1 MKDQVQPKSP
11 ILLIVIASCLVLP
24 FLESWFAGTLW
35 GLNWNSP
42 VFMDQLRDHLR
53 IFKLGLITLS
63 IFLLFT
69 KYTVIGNT
77 IQKALYRRAFLI
89 FASVLAIVQ
98 VPLLLLGIM
107 FEAISSSNLDYIH
120 KEKSYAERSIY
131 IYTADPGAMG
141 KAYHYFFLKCPL
153 SFNRYELTEITKTN
167 WMYEYTFEVID
178 NELIIE
184 DKSENGEI
192 KKFDVSSFHCN

>member
-1 MKDQVQPKSP
+1 MKDHIQPKSP
-11 ILLIVIASCLVLP
+11 TLLIAIAACLILP

-53 IFKLGLITLS
+53 IFKLALIAIS
-63 IFLLFT
+63 IYLLFT
-69 KYTVIGNT
+69 KYSVIGNT
-77 IQKALYRRAFLI
+77 IQKALYRRTFVVL
-89 FASVLAIVQ
+89 ASVLAIVQ

-107 FEAISSSNLDYIH
+107 LEGMSSSNLDYIH

-131 IYTADPGAMG
+131 VYTADPGAMG
-141 KAYHYFFLKCPL
+141 KAYHYFYLKCPL
-153 SFNRYELTEITKTN
+153 PFNRYELTEITKTN

-192 KKFDVSSFHCN
+192 KKFDISSFYCN

>member
-1 MKDQVQPKSP
+1 MKEHIQPKSP
-11 ILLIVIASCLVLP
+11 ILLLVIAACLVLP

-35 GLNWNSP
+35 GLNWNTP

-53 IFKLGLITLS
+53 VFKLGLVTLS
-63 IFLLFT
+63 VFLLFT

-77 IQKALYRRAFLI
+77 IQKAFYRRLFVIL
-89 FASVLAIVQ
+89 ASVLAIVQ

-107 FEAISSSNLDYIH
+107 FEGMSSSNLDYIH

-131 IYTADPGAMG
+131 VYTADPGAMG
-141 KAYHYFFLKCPL
+141 KAYHYFYLKCPL
-153 SFNRYELTEITKTN
+153 PFNRYELTEITKTN

-192 KKFDVSSFHCN
+192 KKIDISSFYCN